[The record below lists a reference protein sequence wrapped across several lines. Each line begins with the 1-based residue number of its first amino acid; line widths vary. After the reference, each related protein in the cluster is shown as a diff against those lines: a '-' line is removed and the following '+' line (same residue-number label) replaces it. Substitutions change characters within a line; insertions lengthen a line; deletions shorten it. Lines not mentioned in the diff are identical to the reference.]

1 MGVGAYSVQQS
12 ASFRNL
18 LLARLSHADRDRLMP
33 HLTLVSLAPRMA
45 LVSPGDAIER
55 CYFFESG
62 VASVIATT
70 PDGRQAEIGI
80 IGREGMVDVAAVMGG
95 KHTPLEVLVQMPGE
109 AFAIPTGEVARL
121 TDNSRDFRRLLLGFV
136 HSFLI
141 QVSQTALATVTLNI
155 QDRLARW
162 LLMSCDRSESDSFPI
177 THEFLSLMLGVRRA
191 GVTDALG
198 ALADAGFIA
207 TARGQITI
215 LDRSGIEKQVGDS
228 YGIPEA
234 NYRELVGD

>member
-1 MGVGAYSVQQS
+1 MQRP
-12 ASFRNL
+12 ASFRNR
-18 LLARLSHADRDRLMP
+18 LLARLSDADRDRLLP
-33 HLTLVSLAPRMA
+33 HLTFVQLPQRMQLVT
-45 LVSPGDAIER
+45 PGKTIER

-62 VASVIATT
+62 VASVVSTT

-95 KHTPLEVLVQMPGE
+95 KRTPLEVFIQMPGE
-109 AFAIPTGEVARL
+109 AYAIPTGEVARFA
-121 TDNSRDFRRLLLGFV
+121 DESREFRRLLLGFA

-198 ALADAGFIA
+198 ALAESGYIA
-207 TARGQITI
+207 TTRGQITI
-215 LDRSGIEKQVGDS
+215 LDRDGIEKRVGSS

>member
-1 MGVGAYSVQQS
+1 MQQS
-12 ASFRNL
+12 AGFRNY
-18 LLARLSHADRDRLMP
+18 LLARLTDADRNRLAP
-33 HLTLVSLAPRMA
+33 HLSLVRLTPRMP
-45 LVSPGDAIER
+45 LIGPGEPIER

-62 VASVIATT
+62 VASVISTT

-95 KHTPLEVLVQMPGE
+95 KRTPLEVFAQMPGE
-109 AFAIPTGEVARL
+109 AYAVPTVEVARL
-121 TDNSRDFRRLLLGFV
+121 TDDSRDFRRLLLGFA

-191 GVTDALG
+191 GVTDAIG
-198 ALADAGFIA
+198 ALADAGYIA
-207 TARGQITI
+207 TTRGHITI
-215 LDRSGIEKQVGDS
+215 LNRAALEKRVGDS

-234 NYRELVGD
+234 NYRELVGA

>member
-1 MGVGAYSVQQS
+1 MQQ
-12 ASFRNL
+12 AVNFRNI
-18 LLARLSHADRDRLMP
+18 LLARLSPVDRERLLP
-33 HLTLVSLAPRMA
+33 HLTLVSLSPRMA
-45 LVSPGDAIER
+45 LVSPGDVIDR
-55 CYFFESG
+55 CYFIESG
-62 VASVIATT
+62 VASVISTT
-70 PDGRQAEIGI
+70 PDGKQAEIGI

-95 KHTPLEVLVQMPGE
+95 KRTPLEVIVQMPGE
-109 AFAIPTGEVARL
+109 AYSIAAAEVARL
-121 TDNSRDFRRLLLGFV
+121 TDESRDFRRLLLGFA

-177 THEFLSLMLGVRRA
+177 THEYLSLTLGVRRA

-198 ALADAGFIA
+198 ALAEAGYIA
-207 TARGQITI
+207 TSRGQITI
-215 LDRSGIEKQVGDS
+215 LNRLGIEKSVGAS

-234 NYRELVGD
+234 NYRELIGL

>member
-1 MGVGAYSVQQS
+1 MQQ
-12 ASFRNL
+12 AANFRNY
-18 LLARLSHADRDRLMP
+18 LLARLSDADRDRLKP
-33 HLTLVSLAPRMA
+33 HLSPVSLTPRMP
-45 LVSPGDAIER
+45 LVTPGDTIDR

-62 VASVIATT
+62 VASVISTT

-95 KHTPLEVLVQMPGE
+95 KSTPLEVFMQMPGE

-121 TDNSRDFRRLLLGFV
+121 SDESRDFRRLLLGFA

-198 ALADAGFIA
+198 TLAEARYIA
-207 TARGQITI
+207 TTRGQITI
-215 LDRSGIEKQVGDS
+215 LDRLGLEERVGDS